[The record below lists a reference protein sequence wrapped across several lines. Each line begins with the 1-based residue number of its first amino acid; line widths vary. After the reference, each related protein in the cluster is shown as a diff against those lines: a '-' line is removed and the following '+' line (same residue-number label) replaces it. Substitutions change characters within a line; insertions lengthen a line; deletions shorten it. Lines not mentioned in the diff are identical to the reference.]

1 MRVPNVP
8 SLLYLHY
15 LLSFLYLLYPLCHH
29 HLAVHSDL
37 PFLVF
42 IATTTFGPMK
52 DAFII
57 DGIRSPIGSLG
68 GGLSEVR
75 ADDLAAHVIK
85 ALVTRHPDLD
95 LAAIDDV
102 IMGCAGQAGE
112 DNRNVARMASL
123 LAGLPVS
130 VPGETVNRLCASGMS
145 AAVQAG
151 RAITAGHGDVFIAG
165 GVEHMTRSPWVMSKT
180 STPYGRDA
188 KLFDSSFGWRFVNP
202 LMEEKFGVEAMGE
215 TAENLLETRT
225 ITREDQDR
233 FALWSQQKATAAQ
246 RDGRLAL
253 EIATVSIPQRKKDP
267 IQFSEDE
274 FIKSNTTL
282 EVLAGLR
289 PAFRKGGSV
298 TAGNSSG
305 LNDGA
310 AALLIA
316 SEAGIKTHGLAP
328 LARIVNSGVAGVE
341 PRIMGIGP
349 VRATE
354 LALKRAGLTLDQM
367 DIIELNEAF
376 AAQALSCTRAWGIAD
391 NDPRLNPNGG
401 AIALGHPLGMTGARL
416 LQTAALELHRTRK
429 RYALCTMC
437 IGVGQGYATII
448 ERA

>member
-1 MRVPNVP
+1 CAPRCARQAPGVP
-8 SLLYLHY
+8 SGEN
-15 LLSFLYLLYPLCHH
+15 SRAR
-29 HLAVHSDL
+29 AVRAGS
-37 PFLVF
+37 V
-42 IATTTFGPMK
+42 TTATFGPMK
-52 DAFII
+52 DAYII
-57 DGIRSPIGSLG
+57 DGIRSPIGSIG
-68 GGLSEVR
+68 GGLSGIR
-75 ADDLAAHVIK
+75 ADDLAAHVIN

-95 LAAIDDV
+95 RAAIDDV

-151 RAITAGHGDVFIAG
+151 RAIAVGHGDVFIAG

-188 KLFDSSFGWRFVNP
+188 KLYDSSFGWRFVNP
-202 LMEEKFGVEAMGE
+202 RMEEKFGVEAMGE
-215 TAENLLETRT
+215 TAENLLETRS

-253 EIATVSIPQRKKDP
+253 EIATVDIPQRKQDP
-267 IQFSEDE
+267 IQFSQDE
-274 FIKSNTTL
+274 FLKPGTTI

-289 PAFRKGGSV
+289 PAFRKDGSV

-316 SEAGIKTHGLAP
+316 GEAGIKAHGL
-328 LARIVNSGVAGVE
+328 
-341 PRIMGIGP
+341 
-349 VRATE
+349 
-354 LALKRAGLTLDQM
+354 
-367 DIIELNEAF
+367 
-376 AAQALSCTRAWGIAD
+376 
-391 NDPRLNPNGG
+391 
-401 AIALGHPLGMTGARL
+401 
-416 LQTAALELHRTRK
+416 
-429 RYALCTMC
+429 
-437 IGVGQGYATII
+437 
-448 ERA
+448 